1 MLILALSAAAT
12 LTGALGTYL
21 TKSIT
26 LRMPVWQSIAPLF
39 AINALLVV
47 PLIPFGGPWLMD
59 DWRIVGLH
67 ALSIALLC
75 GSTACIFGL
84 ITRGRPSAVAVGQA
98 LSPASVLIAA
108 PLVLG
113 TQLSLA
119 VVVGVILLICGALYP
134 LRRSFAGLR
143 SASTIGILVAMGVM
157 VGLLT
162 VATAGLASLGV
173 GLPETYIVR
182 TAGASLIYLVLA
194 PPRSIRA
201 VDLPPLAVRSFFVTL
216 SYILTIV
223 AVQRGNVIAIQSVL
237 ATMPL
242 VVLLIEW
249 LRKRQSPERGVMLG
263 ALIVLGGL
271 FILLRIGT

>member
-26 LRMPVWQSIAPLF
+26 LRMPVWQAIAPLF

-47 PLIPFGGPWLMD
+47 PLIPLGGPWIFD
-59 DWRIVGLH
+59 DWRVLGLH
-67 ALSIALLC
+67 LLSIALLC

-108 PLVLG
+108 PLILG
-113 TQLSLA
+113 TKLGPA
-119 VVVGVILLICGALYP
+119 VVAGVILLMFGALYP
-134 LRRSFAGLR
+134 LRRSFEGLR
-143 SASTIGILVAMGVM
+143 SASTIGILIAMGAT

-162 VATAGLASLGV
+162 VATAGLANLGV

-182 TAGASLIYLVLA
+182 TAGACLIYLAVA
-194 PPRSIRA
+194 PPRSLRLPDI
-201 VDLPPLAVRSFFVTL
+201 PPLAIRSFFVTWP
-216 SYILTIV
+216 
-223 AVQRGNVIAIQSVL
+223 QH
-237 ATMPL
+237 
-242 VVLLIEW
+242 
-249 LRKRQSPERGVMLG
+249 
-263 ALIVLGGL
+263 
-271 FILLRIGT
+271 

>member
-12 LTGALGTYL
+12 LAGALGTYL

-26 LRMPVWQSIAPLF
+26 LRMPVWQAIAPLF

-47 PLIPFGGPWLMD
+47 PLIPFGGPWIFD
-59 DWRIVGLH
+59 DWRILALH
-67 ALSIALLC
+67 AVSIALLC

-108 PLVLG
+108 PLILG
-113 TQLSLA
+113 TRLSPA
-119 VVVGVILLICGALYP
+119 VVVGVILLMSGALYP
-134 LRRSFAGLR
+134 LRRSFEGLR
-143 SASTIGILVAMGVM
+143 SATTIGILIAMGAM

-162 VATAGLASLGV
+162 VATAALANLGV

-182 TAGASLIYLVLA
+182 TTGASIVYLLVA
-194 PPRSIRA
+194 PPRSLRLA
-201 VDLPPLAVRSFFVTL
+201 DVPPLAVRSFFVTSSFL
-216 SYILTIV
+216 LTIV
-223 AVQRGNVIAIQSVL
+223 AVQRGSVITIQSVL

-249 LRKRQSPERGVMLG
+249 FRKRQVPERGVVFG
-263 ALIVLGGL
+263 AVIVAIGL

>member
-1 MLILALSAAAT
+1 VLILALAAGAT

-26 LRMPVWQSIAPLF
+26 LRMPVWQAVAPLF

-47 PLIPFGGPWLMD
+47 PLIPFGGPWLLLNPH
-59 DWRIVGLH
+59 VLFLH
-67 ALSIALLC
+67 VVSIALLC

-108 PLVLG
+108 PLLLG
-113 TQLSLA
+113 SSLS
-119 VVVGVILLICGALYP
+119 VPIVVGVVILMFGALIP
-134 LRRSFAGLR
+134 LRRSFQGLH
-143 SASTIGILVAMGVM
+143 SLSTVTILVAMGAM

-162 VATAGLASLGV
+162 VATAALAESGV
-173 GLPETYIVR
+173 GLPETYVVR
-182 TAGASLIYLVLA
+182 TAGASLVYLAIA
-194 PPRSIRA
+194 PPRALHLTDI
-201 VDLPPLAVRSFFVTL
+201 PPLAVRSFFVTSSFL
-216 SYILTIV
+216 LTIV
-223 AVQRGNVIAIQSVL
+223 AVQRGSVITIQSVL

-249 LRKRQSPERGVMLG
+249 IRRREVPERGVLAG
-263 ALIVLGGL
+263 SIVVAVGL
-271 FILLRIGT
+271 FILLRLGT

>member
-26 LRMPVWQSIAPLF
+26 LRMPVWQAIAPLF

-47 PLIPFGGPWLMD
+47 PLIPLGGPWIFD
-59 DWRIVGLH
+59 DWRVLGLH
-67 ALSIALLC
+67 LLSIALLC

-108 PLVLG
+108 PLILG
-113 TQLSLA
+113 TKLNPA
-119 VVVGVILLICGALYP
+119 IVAGVIVLMFGALYP
-134 LRRSFAGLR
+134 LRRSFEGLR
-143 SASTIGILVAMGVM
+143 SASTVGVLIAMGAT

-162 VATAGLASLGV
+162 VATAGLANLGV

-182 TAGASLIYLVLA
+182 TAGACLIYFVVA
-194 PPRSIRA
+194 PPRSLRLPDI
-201 VDLPPLAVRSFFVTL
+201 PPLAIRSFFVTSSFL
-216 SYILTIV
+216 LTIV
-223 AVQRGNVIAIQSVL
+223 AVQRGSVVTIQSVL

-242 VVLLIEW
+242 AVLLIEW
-249 LRKRQSPERGVMLG
+249 VRRRQAPERGVVLG
-263 ALIVLGGL
+263 AVIVVVGL
-271 FILLRIGT
+271 FVLLRIST

>member
-1 MLILALSAAAT
+1 MLIFALAAGAT

-26 LRMPVWQSIAPLF
+26 LRMPVWQAVAPLF

-47 PLIPFGGPWLMD
+47 PLIPFGGPWLLAD
-59 DWRIVGLH
+59 PRVLLLH

-108 PLVLG
+108 PLILGSVLSAPVVIG
-113 TQLSLA
+113 VA
-119 VVVGVILLICGALYP
+119 VLMCGALIP
-134 LRRSFAGLR
+134 LRRSFRGLR
-143 SASTIGILVAMGVM
+143 SASTVAILLAMGAM

-162 VATAGLASLGV
+162 VATAALADIGV
-173 GLPETYIVR
+173 GLPETYVVR
-182 TAGASLIYLVLA
+182 TAGASLVYLAIA
-194 PPRSIRA
+194 PPRSLHLSDI
-201 VDLPPLAVRSFFVTL
+201 PPLAVRSFFVTSSFL
-216 SYILTIV
+216 LTIV
-223 AVQRGNVIAIQSVL
+223 AVQRGNVITIQSVL

-249 LRKRQSPERGVMLG
+249 VRRREAPERGVLAG
-263 ALIVLGGL
+263 AIVVAVGL
-271 FILLRIGT
+271 FILLRLGA

>member
-26 LRMPVWQSIAPLF
+26 LRMPVWQAIAPLF

-47 PLIPFGGPWLMD
+47 PLIP
-59 DWRIVGLH
+59 LH
-67 ALSIALLC
+67 LLSIALLC

-108 PLVLG
+108 PLILG
-113 TQLSLA
+113 TKLGPA
-119 VVVGVILLICGALYP
+119 VVAGVILLMFGALYP
-134 LRRSFAGLR
+134 LRRSFEGLR
-143 SASTIGILVAMGVM
+143 SASTIGILIAMGAT

-162 VATAGLASLGV
+162 VATAGLANLGV

-182 TAGASLIYLVLA
+182 TAGACLIYLAVA
-194 PPRSIRA
+194 PPRSLRLPDI
-201 VDLPPLAVRSFFVTL
+201 PPLAIRSFFVTSSFL
-216 SYILTIV
+216 LTIV
-223 AVQRGNVIAIQSVL
+223 AVQRGSVVTIQSVL

-249 LRKRQSPERGVMLG
+249 SRRRQAPERGVVLG
-263 ALIVLGGL
+263 AVIVAVGL
-271 FILLRIGT
+271 FVLLRIST